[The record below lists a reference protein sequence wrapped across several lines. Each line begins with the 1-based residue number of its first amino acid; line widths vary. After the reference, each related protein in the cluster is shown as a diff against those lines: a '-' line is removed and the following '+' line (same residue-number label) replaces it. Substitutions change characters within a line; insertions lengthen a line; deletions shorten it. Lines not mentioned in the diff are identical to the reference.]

1 MPELDKYLL
10 YLDGYLKQ
18 KVKGFNGYILGL
30 SGGLDSA
37 VVALLA
43 QKAIGDDL
51 LCVIIDIDS
60 DPADIQDAISFCEI
74 NNIRYL
80 NVDLSE
86 EYHALVNNLE
96 NHQTLNN
103 LSRINTKVRLRMVTL
118 YALGQTNNMLVLG
131 TDNKAELYTGY
142 FTKWGDG
149 GVDLYVISSLT
160 KGEVFEVGRR
170 LGVTQNILKKV
181 PSAGL
186 YFGQSDESEL
196 GISYAELD
204 AFLLGKRVSK
214 KVSERINYLHK
225 ISEHKRRKIIAPK
238 DFKR

>member
-103 LSRINTKVRLRMVTL
+103 LSRINTNVRLRMVTL

-131 TDNKAELYTGY
+131 TD
-142 FTKWGDG
+142 
-149 GVDLYVISSLT
+149 
-160 KGEVFEVGRR
+160 
-170 LGVTQNILKKV
+170 
-181 PSAGL
+181 
-186 YFGQSDESEL
+186 
-196 GISYAELD
+196 
-204 AFLLGKRVSK
+204 
-214 KVSERINYLHK
+214 
-225 ISEHKRRKIIAPK
+225 
-238 DFKR
+238 

>member
-10 YLDGYLKQ
+10 YLDRYLKQ
-18 KVKGFNGYILGL
+18 KVEGFSGYILGL

-43 QKAIGDDL
+43 HKAVGDNL

-60 DPADIQDAISFCEI
+60 DPADIRDAISLCET

-80 NVDLSE
+80 NVDLSD

-96 NHQTLNN
+96 EHQTLND
-103 LSRINTKVRLRMVTL
+103 LSKINTKVRLRMVTL
-118 YALGQTNNMLVLG
+118 YAIGQSNNLLVLG
-131 TDNKAELYTGY
+131 TDNWAELYTGY

-170 LGVTQNILKKV
+170 IGVTQNILKKV

-186 YFGQSDESEL
+186 YIGQSDESEL
-196 GISYAELD
+196 GLSYAELD
-204 AFLLGKRVSK
+204 AFLLGKSVSE
-214 KVSERINYLHK
+214 KVSERIKHLHA
-225 ISEHKRRKIIAPK
+225 ISEHKRRKITAPREY
-238 DFKR
+238 KR

>member
-1 MPELDKYLL
+1 MPELDKYLV
-10 YLDGYLKQ
+10 YLDSYLKQ
-18 KVKGFNGYILGL
+18 KVKGFSGYILGL

-60 DPADIQDAISFCEI
+60 DPADIRDAISFCEI

-80 NVDLSE
+80 NVDLTD

-96 NHQTLNN
+96 NHQPLNN
-103 LSRINTKVRLRMVTL
+103 LSKINTKVRLRMVTL
-118 YALGQTNNMLVLG
+118 YALGQSNNMLVLG

-149 GVDLYVISSLT
+149 GVDLFVISSLT

-170 LGVTQNILKKV
+170 LGVTQNILKKI

-214 KVSERINYLHK
+214 KVSERITYLHK

-238 DFKR
+238 EFKR

>member
-60 DPADIQDAISFCEI
+60 DHADIQDAISFCEI

-96 NHQTLNN
+96 NHQTLNS

>member
-214 KVSERINYLHK
+214 KVSERIYYLHK